1 MGRDTANRDTKE
13 MTMLTLNLKT
23 VASAFAALAVTLVLS
38 WTFVDAT
45 KLARVQRDQ
54 AFSGTISALVR

>member
-1 MGRDTANRDTKE
+1 

-23 VASAFAALAVTLVLS
+23 LASAAAALLVTAMIS

-45 KLARVQRDQ
+45 KLAKLEWNSHAV
-54 AFSGTISALVR
+54 GVVSALVR

>member
-1 MGRDTANRDTKE
+1 

-23 VASAFAALAVTLVLS
+23 FASAAAALLITAMIS

-45 KLARVQRDQ
+45 KLAKLEWNPHFVG
-54 AFSGTISALVR
+54 AVSALVR